1 LEIQDSLIVDQLKRE
16 SSLGVSNLV
25 IKYQDFL
32 YRWGQ
37 WHYEAINDQDLI
49 QIVEDTFMRVI
60 EKIDA
65 FQFRTDK
72 GFKNWIITIFSRL
85 CLDHLRRE
93 QRVAERIKIES
104 FDRNPAGGNNGEY
117 NVVQAELDKKIFH
130 DYFSPEAKEHPLA
143 QRVRDFLEGLDENSR
158 IILYACAGGFPHRE
172 IANWIGM
179 PAEHIKVY
187 YSRLKKKLEKYL
199 IETEGV

>member
-1 LEIQDSLIVDQLKRE
+1 LDIQDSLIVDQLKRE
-16 SSLGVSNLV
+16 SALGVRNLMN
-25 IKYQDFL
+25 KYQDFL
-32 YRWGQ
+32 YRWGH

-49 QIVEDTFMRVI
+49 QIIEDTFMRVI

-85 CLDHLRRE
+85 CLDHLRKE
-93 QRVAERIKIES
+93 QRVAEHIKIES
-104 FDRNPAGGNNGEY
+104 FDSNPADGNNREY
-117 NVVQAELDKKIFH
+117 NVVQLALDKKIFH
-130 DYFSPEAKEHPLA
+130 DYFSPNSEEHPLA
-143 QRVRDFLEGLDENSR
+143 QKTREFLENLEEKNR
-158 IILYACAGGFPHRE
+158 IILQACAMGIPHRE
-172 IANWIGM
+172 IAGWIRTPVG
-179 PAEHIKVY
+179 HIKVY

>member
-1 LEIQDSLIVDQLKRE
+1 MDIQDSLIVDQLKRE
-16 SSLGVSNLV
+16 STLGVSNLV
-25 IKYQDFL
+25 NQYQDFL
-32 YRWGQ
+32 YHWGQ

-72 GFKNWIITIFSRL
+72 GFKNWIITIFIRL
-85 CLDHLRRE
+85 CLDHLRKE
-93 QRVAERIKIES
+93 QRVAECMKIES
-104 FDRNPAGGNNGEY
+104 LDSNPAEGNNGEY
-117 NVVQAELDKKIFH
+117 NVVQLELDKKIFH
-130 DYFSPEAKEHPLA
+130 DYLSPKAKEHPLA

-158 IILYACAGGFPHRE
+158 IILHSCADGFPHRE
-172 IANWIGM
+172 IASWVGM

-187 YSRLKKKLEKYL
+187 YSRLKKKLKKYL

>member
-1 LEIQDSLIVDQLKRE
+1 MDIQDSLIVDQLKRE
-16 SSLGVSNLV
+16 SALGVSNLV
-25 IKYQDFL
+25 NKYQSLL
-32 YRWGQ
+32 YSWGQ
-37 WHYEAINDQDLI
+37 WHYETINNQDLI

-60 EKIDA
+60 EKIDT

-72 GFKNWIITIFSRL
+72 GFKNWIITIFSHL
-85 CLDHLRRE
+85 CVDHLRKE
-93 QRVAERIKIES
+93 QRAAERIKIES
-104 FDRNPAGGNNGEY
+104 FDRNPADGNNGEY
-117 NVVQAELDKKIFH
+117 NVVQTELDKKIFH
-130 DYFSPEAKEHPLA
+130 DYLSPEAKEHPLA

-158 IILYACAGGFPHRE
+158 IILHACADGFPHRE

>member
-1 LEIQDSLIVDQLKRE
+1 MEIQDSLIVDQLQRE

-25 IKYQDFL
+25 NKYQDFL

-93 QRVAERIKIES
+93 LRVAERIKIES
-104 FDRNPAGGNNGEY
+104 FDRNPADGKNGQY
-117 NVVQAELDKKIFH
+117 NVVQTELDKKIFH

-143 QRVRDFLEGLDENSR
+143 QKVRDFIEGLDENSR
-158 IILYACAGGFPHRE
+158 IILHACADGFPHKE

>member
-1 LEIQDSLIVDQLKRE
+1 LDIQDSLIVDQLKRE
-16 SSLGVSNLV
+16 SALGVINLV
-25 IKYQDFL
+25 NKYQEFL

-49 QIVEDTFMRVI
+49 QIVEDTFIRVI

-65 FQFRTDK
+65 FQFKTDK
-72 GFKNWIITIFSRL
+72 GFRNWIITIFSRL
-85 CLDHLRRE
+85 CIDHLRKE

-104 FDRNPAGGNNGEY
+104 FDRNPAGGNNEEY
-117 NVVQAELDKKIFH
+117 NAVQAEVDKKIFH
-130 DYFSPEAKEHPLA
+130 DYLSPEAKEHPLA

-158 IILYACAGGFPHRE
+158 IILQACADGFPHKE
-172 IANWIGM
+172 IASWVGM

-187 YSRLKKKLEKYL
+187 YNRLKKKLEKYL
-199 IETEGV
+199 IDTEGL